1 MIYPRHYILAIYIA
15 DRPYKIKEGLAL
27 ELLQTDRWNLELSNP
42 NNIYRIMSV
51 EQFNNEREDAIN
63 KLAKREE
70 DEQHW
75 VT

>member
-1 MIYPRHYILAIYIA
+1 MIYPRYYILAIYIA
-15 DRPYKIKEGLAL
+15 DRPYKIREGLAL
-27 ELLQTDRWNLELSNP
+27 ELLQTDRWNLERSNP
-42 NNIYRIMSV
+42 NNVYRIMSV
-51 EQFNNEREDAIN
+51 EQFSNEREDAIN